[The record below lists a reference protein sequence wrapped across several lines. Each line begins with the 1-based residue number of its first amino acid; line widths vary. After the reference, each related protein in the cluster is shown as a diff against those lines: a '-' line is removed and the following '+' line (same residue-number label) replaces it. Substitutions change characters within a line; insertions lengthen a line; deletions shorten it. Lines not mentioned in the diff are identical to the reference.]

1 MRETFE
7 YRACIYVI
15 RACGTLATDGVV
27 RAFIPESRAGDTG
40 PGVRFDRI
48 ALGERAAARVGSR
61 RSWRDSK
68 VDRETVGAG
77 VRQTGE
83 VIHTISLVVW
93 HRVAVERGSAET
105 VKRTEREKERE
116 NEKEQTREKER
127 GRERREREGQ
137 ERETKIERRVSA
149 NGPK

>member
-1 MRETFE
+1 MKLCKGPWIVRETFE

-105 VKRTEREKERE
+105 VKRTERERKTERMR
-116 NEKEQTREKER
+116 KSKRERKKER
-127 GRERREREGQ
+127 GEKGRTKKERRR
-137 ERETKIERRVSA
+137 
-149 NGPK
+149 